1 MVPGHEIEGNS
12 LGLDCSGI
20 VRRVGSDVHHVKP
33 HDRVMAWTFKAQ
45 STRVKT
51 WGRRCVKIPD
61 GLSYEDAATMPSVY
75 VTAFESLQRV
85 GRLEAGQV
93 STELRKIN

>member
-20 VRRVGSDVHHVKP
+20 VRRVGSDVHNVKP
-33 HDRVMAWTFKAQ
+33 NDRVMAWTFKAL

-51 WGRRCVKIPD
+51 WGRLCVKIPD
-61 GLSYEDAATMPSVY
+61 SLSFEDAATMPSVY
-75 VTAFESLQRV
+75 VTAIESLQGV

-93 STELRKIN
+93 RMPLR